1 MLDYHLHL
9 HPHGRDFDWPP
20 HGEYPDGLIEAYLEE
35 ATTHGVF
42 ELGFTE
48 HLYRTDEGAAV
59 LGRFWDAESNSDLRR
74 HSELMM
80 EDDSGLSLARYVDA
94 VLAAKDRGLPVKL
107 GLEVDFFPATI
118 DAVMELLAPI
128 PFDFLIGSVHWL
140 GGWAI
145 DSSDVTAEFDRRGIE
160 RAWEEYLELV
170 EDLAS
175 RGVVDVLA
183 HVDVCKKFG
192 FRPAAEP
199 VDLYQK
205 VVDAVAATGMAVEVS
220 SQGLRMPVGEA
231 YPSPRFLQMFQRAS
245 VPITF
250 ASDAHQPSDTAFA
263 FDALRELAKAVG
275 YSSYRRYTSRVAESV
290 PLT

>member
-1 MLDYHLHL
+1 MSDYHLHL
-9 HPHGRDFDWPP
+9 HPHGRDFEWPP
-20 HGEYPDGLIEAYLEE
+20 HGEYPDGLIEAYLEKA
-35 ATTHGVF
+35 ATRGVF

-48 HLYRTDEGAAV
+48 HLYRTEEGAAV
-59 LGRFWDAESNSDLRR
+59 LGRFWESEANHELRR
-74 HSELMM
+74 HCELLV
-80 EDDSGLSLARYVDA
+80 ENDSGLSLARYVDA
-94 VLAAKDRGLPVKL
+94 VLAAKERGLPVKL

-145 DSSDVTAEFDRRGIE
+145 DSFEVAAEFDRRGIE
-160 RAWEEYLELV
+160 RAWEEYFELV

-175 RGVVDVLA
+175 RGFVDVLA
-183 HVDVCKKFG
+183 HVDLCKKFG
-192 FRPAAEP
+192 FRPAAER

-205 VVDAVAATGMAVEVS
+205 VVDAAAATGMAVEVS

-250 ASDAHQPSDTAFA
+250 ASDAHQPADAGFA
-263 FDALRELAKAVG
+263 FEALKELAKAAG